1 MENFEQKLKRLEE
14 LSQVIK
20 QSDVSLEDALKA
32 FEEGIKLSK
41 GMEKTLD
48 EMEGKIQILM
58 NSPAPEE
65 APAKKE
71 KSQKKETASE
81 KDGPVLDFF
90 NEMTQINGTRS

>member
-41 GMEKTLD
+41 GMEKALD

-58 NSPAPEE
+58 NAPAPQEPAE
-65 APAKKE
+65 APKKKPAAQNPQE
-71 KSQKKETASE
+71 G
-81 KDGPVLDFF
+81 GPVLDFF
-90 NEMTQINGTRS
+90 NDISEVNGTRS